1 MTAMPTTAMTPTKQT
16 QDAQVRSSTRRRT
29 PWWGVV
35 ALVVGALVF
44 LIPLYLFVSTA
55 FKTNADINSWPL
67 RLIPRSLTLENFVNA
82 WELAPF
88 GQFLINSVVVAV
100 IGMALKV
107 LLAIFTAYAFAYLP
121 FPKKNWLF
129 LFMLGALMVPGH
141 VTLLVNYITVGHLHL
156 VNTYA
161 GLILP
166 GIASAFG
173 TFLLRQYFLSIPAEV
188 LEAAQLDGAGH
199 LRTIGSFIVPMARPA
214 IITVG
219 LIALIDEWNGF
230 VWPLIVTNSV
240 NMRTLPIGLLY
251 LKENDGINDWG
262 ALMAG
267 TLFVVLP
274 MAIVL
279 LLAQRYI
286 VAGLAGSAVRR

>member
-1 MTAMPTTAMTPTKQT
+1 
-16 QDAQVRSSTRRRT
+16 VL
-29 PWWGVV
+29 GLVV
-35 ALVVGALVF
+35 AALIF
-44 LIPLYLFVSTA
+44 LIPIYLFVSTA
-55 FKTNADINSWPL
+55 FKTSDDINAWPM
-67 RLIPRSLTLENFVNA
+67 RLIPRSLTLDNFVNA
-82 WELAPF
+82 WNMAPF
-88 GQFLINSVVVAV
+88 DQFLINSVVVTV
-100 IGMALKV
+100 IGTVLKV

-121 FPKKNWLF
+121 FPGKRWLF
-129 LFMLGALMVPGH
+129 IFMLGALMVPGH
-141 VTLLVNYITVGHLHL
+141 VTLLGNYITVGQLNW

-166 GIASAFG
+166 GVASAFG
-173 TFLLRQYFLSIPAEV
+173 TFLLRQYFLSIPKEV
-188 LEAAQLDGAGH
+188 LEAAELDGAGH
-199 LRTIGSFIVPMARPA
+199 LRTIISFIVPMARPA

-251 LKENDGINDWG
+251 LKENEGIHDWG

-274 MAIVL
+274 MAIVF

>member
-1 MTAMPTTAMTPTKQT
+1 MTVMPTAVTTEVTPQK
-16 QDAQVRSSTRRRT
+16 SSGPRRT
-29 PWWGVV
+29 RWWGGV
-35 ALVVGALVF
+35 ALVVAALIF

-82 WELAPF
+82 WTLAPF
-88 GQFLINSVVVAV
+88 GQFLINSVMVAA
-100 IGMALKV
+100 IGTVLKV
-107 LLAIFTAYAFAYLP
+107 LLAISTAYAFVFLP
-121 FPKKNWLF
+121 FPGKRWLF
-129 LFMLGALMVPGH
+129 IFMLGALMVPGH
-141 VTLLVNYITVGHLHL
+141 VTLLVNYITIGQLNL

-166 GIASAFG
+166 GVASAFG
-173 TFLLRQYFLSIPAEV
+173 TFLLHQFFRSIPQEV

-199 LRTIGSFIVPMARPA
+199 LRTIISFIVPMSRPA

-219 LIALIDEWNGF
+219 LLALIDEWNGF

-267 TLFVVLP
+267 TLFVILP
-274 MAIVL
+274 MAIVF

-286 VAGLAGSAVRR
+286 VAGLAGSVVRR

>member
-1 MTAMPTTAMTPTKQT
+1 MPTAVATEPTSRK
-16 QDAQVRSSTRRRT
+16 SSGSRRT
-29 PWWGVV
+29 RWWGVL
-35 ALVVGALVF
+35 ALTITALAF

-82 WELAPF
+82 WTLAPF
-88 GQFLINSVVVAV
+88 GQFLVNSVVVAA
-100 IGMALKV
+100 IGTVLKV
-107 LLAIFTAYAFAYLP
+107 VLAISTAYAFAFLP
-121 FPKKNWLF
+121 FPGKRYLF
-129 LFMLGALMVPGH
+129 IFMLGALMVPGH
-141 VTLLVNYITVGHLHL
+141 VTLLVNYITVGQLNL
-156 VNTYA
+156 LNTYA

-166 GIASAFG
+166 GVASAFG
-173 TFLLRQYFLSIPAEV
+173 TFLLHQFFRSLPYEV

-199 LRTIGSFIVPMARPA
+199 LRRIISIIVPMARPA

-274 MAIVL
+274 VVIVF

>member
-1 MTAMPTTAMTPTKQT
+1 MTVMPTAAATEPAP
-16 QDAQVRSSTRRRT
+16 REPGSRRT
-29 PWWGVV
+29 RWWGVL
-35 ALVVGALVF
+35 ALVITALVF

-55 FKTNADINSWPL
+55 FKTNADINSWPM

-82 WELAPF
+82 WTLAPF
-88 GQFLINSVVVAV
+88 DQFLINSVVVAA
-100 IGMALKV
+100 IGTVLKV
-107 LLAIFTAYAFAYLP
+107 VLAISTAYAFAFLP
-121 FPKKNWLF
+121 FPGKRYLF
-129 LFMLGALMVPGH
+129 IFMLGALMVPGH
-141 VTLLVNYITVGHLHL
+141 VTLLVNYITVGQMNLL
-156 VNTYA
+156 NTYA

-166 GIASAFG
+166 GVASAFG
-173 TFLLRQYFLSIPAEV
+173 TFLLHQFFRSLPYEV

-199 LRTIGSFIVPMARPA
+199 LRRIFSVIMPMARPA

-274 MAIVL
+274 VAIVF

>member
-1 MTAMPTTAMTPTKQT
+1 MTVMPTAAATEPAARKP
-16 QDAQVRSSTRRRT
+16 DSRRT
-29 PWWGVV
+29 RWWGVL
-35 ALVVGALVF
+35 ALVLTALVF
-44 LIPLYLFVSTA
+44 LVPLYLFVSTA
-55 FKTNADINSWPL
+55 FKTNADINSWPM
-67 RLIPRSLTLENFVNA
+67 RVIPGSLTLENFVNA
-82 WELAPF
+82 WTLAPF
-88 GQFLINSVVVAV
+88 DQFLINSVVVAA
-100 IGMALKV
+100 IGTALKV
-107 LLAIFTAYAFAYLP
+107 VLAISTAYAFAFLP
-121 FPKKNWLF
+121 FPGKRYLF
-129 LFMLGALMVPGH
+129 IFMLGALMVPGH
-141 VTLLVNYITVGHLHL
+141 VTLLVNYITIGQMNLL
-156 VNTYA
+156 NTYA

-166 GIASAFG
+166 GVASAFG
-173 TFLLRQYFLSIPAEV
+173 TFLLHQFFRSLPYEV
-188 LEAAQLDGAGH
+188 LEAAQLDGSGH
-199 LRTIGSFIVPMARPA
+199 LRTIFSIIMPMSRPA

-274 MAIVL
+274 VLIVF

>member
-1 MTAMPTTAMTPTKQT
+1 MTVKPATLTPER
-16 QDAQVRSSTRRRT
+16 AR
-29 PWWGVV
+29 WWGVI
-35 ALVVGALVF
+35 ALAGTALVF

-55 FKTNADINSWPL
+55 FKTDADINAWPP
-67 RLIPRSLTLENFVNA
+67 RLIPGSLTLENFVNA
-82 WELAPF
+82 WTLAPF
-88 GQFLINSVVVAV
+88 GQFLVNSVVVAV
-100 IGMALKV
+100 IGTVLKV
-107 LLAIFTAYAFAYLP
+107 VLAIFTAYAFAFLP
-121 FPKKNWLF
+121 FPGKRWLF
-129 LFMLGALMVPGH
+129 VFMLGALMVPGH
-141 VTLLVNYITVGHLHL
+141 VTLLVNYITIGQLNL

-166 GIASAFG
+166 GVASAFG
-173 TFLLRQYFLSIPAEV
+173 TFLLHQFFRSLPYEV

-199 LRTIGSFIVPMARPA
+199 LRTIVSFIVPMARPA

-274 MAIVL
+274 VAIVF

-286 VAGLAGSAVRR
+286 VAGLAGSVVRR

>member
-1 MTAMPTTAMTPTKQT
+1 MTAMQTVTPGRTTTSPGTPEK
-16 QDAQVRSSTRRRT
+16 STNRRRT
-29 PWWGVV
+29 TWWGVI
-35 ALVVGALVF
+35 ALIAGALVF
-44 LIPLYLFVSTA
+44 LIPIYLFVSTA
-55 FKTNADINSWPL
+55 FKTNADINTWPL
-67 RLIPRSLTLENFVNA
+67 RLIPRSLTLENFANA

-88 GQFLINSVVVAV
+88 GQFLVNSVVVAV

-107 LLAIFTAYAFAYLP
+107 ILAVFTAYAFAFLP
-121 FPKKNWLF
+121 FPKKNLLF

-141 VTLLVNYITVGHLHL
+141 VTLLVNYITISHLHL

-166 GIASAFG
+166 GVASAFG
-173 TFLLRQYFLSIPAEV
+173 TFLLRQFFLTIPSEV
-188 LEAAQLDGAGH
+188 LEAAQMDGAGH
-199 LRTIGSFIVPMARPA
+199 LRTIGSFVVPMARPA

-251 LKENDGINDWG
+251 LKENEGINDWG

-274 MAIVL
+274 MAIVF

>member
-1 MTAMPTTAMTPTKQT
+1 MTVMPTAVATEPTSRK
-16 QDAQVRSSTRRRT
+16 SSGSRRT
-29 PWWGVV
+29 RWWGVL
-35 ALVVGALVF
+35 ALTITALVF

-82 WELAPF
+82 WTLAPF
-88 GQFLINSVVVAV
+88 GQFLVNSVVVAA
-100 IGMALKV
+100 IGTVLKV
-107 LLAIFTAYAFAYLP
+107 VLAISTAYAFAFLP
-121 FPKKNWLF
+121 FPGKRYLF
-129 LFMLGALMVPGH
+129 IFMLGALMVPGH
-141 VTLLVNYITVGHLHL
+141 VTLLVNYITVGQLNL
-156 VNTYA
+156 LNTYA

-166 GIASAFG
+166 GVASAFG
-173 TFLLRQYFLSIPAEV
+173 TFLLHQFFRSLPYEV

-199 LRTIGSFIVPMARPA
+199 LRRIISIIVPMARPA

-274 MAIVL
+274 VVIVF

>member
-1 MTAMPTTAMTPTKQT
+1 MPTAVATEPTSRK
-16 QDAQVRSSTRRRT
+16 SSGSRRT
-29 PWWGVV
+29 RWWGVL
-35 ALVVGALVF
+35 ALTITALVF

-82 WELAPF
+82 WTLAPF
-88 GQFLINSVVVAV
+88 GQFLVNSVVVAA
-100 IGMALKV
+100 IGTVLKV
-107 LLAIFTAYAFAYLP
+107 VLAISTAYAFAFLP
-121 FPKKNWLF
+121 FPGKRYLF
-129 LFMLGALMVPGH
+129 IFMLGALMVPGH
-141 VTLLVNYITVGHLHL
+141 VTLLVNYITVGQLNL
-156 VNTYA
+156 LNTYA

-166 GIASAFG
+166 GVASAFG
-173 TFLLRQYFLSIPAEV
+173 TFLLHQFFRSLPYEV

-199 LRTIGSFIVPMARPA
+199 LRRIISIIVPMARPA

-274 MAIVL
+274 VVIVF

>member
-1 MTAMPTTAMTPTKQT
+1 MTVMPNAVTTEVTPQKS
-16 QDAQVRSSTRRRT
+16 AGPRRT
-29 PWWGVV
+29 RWWSVV
-35 ALVVGALVF
+35 ALVVAALVF

-55 FKTNADINSWPL
+55 FKTDADINSWPL

-82 WELAPF
+82 WTVAPF
-88 GQFLINSVVVAV
+88 GQFLINSVVVAA
-100 IGMALKV
+100 IGTVLKV
-107 LLAIFTAYAFAYLP
+107 VLAISTAYAFAFLP
-121 FPKKNWLF
+121 FPGKRWLF
-129 LFMLGALMVPGH
+129 IFMIGALMVPGH
-141 VTLLVNYITVGHLHL
+141 VTLLVNYITIGHLDL

-166 GIASAFG
+166 GVASAFG
-173 TFLLRQYFLSIPAEV
+173 TFLLYQFFRSIPREV

-199 LRTIGSFIVPMARPA
+199 LRTIVSFIVPMARPA

-219 LIALIDEWNGF
+219 LIAVIDEWNGF
-230 VWPLIVTNSV
+230 VWPLIATNSV

-251 LKENDGINDWG
+251 LKENEGINDWG

-267 TLFVVLP
+267 TLFVILP
-274 MAIVL
+274 MAIVF

-286 VAGLAGSAVRR
+286 VAGLAGGVVRR

>member
-1 MTAMPTTAMTPTKQT
+1 MTVMPNAVTTEVTPH
-16 QDAQVRSSTRRRT
+16 SSSGPRRT
-29 PWWGVV
+29 RWWSVV
-35 ALVVGALVF
+35 ALVVAALVF

-55 FKTNADINSWPL
+55 FKTDADINSWPL

-82 WELAPF
+82 WTVAPF
-88 GQFLINSVVVAV
+88 GQFLINSVVVAA
-100 IGMALKV
+100 IGTVLKV
-107 LLAIFTAYAFAYLP
+107 VLAISTAYAFAFLP
-121 FPKKNWLF
+121 FPGKRWLF
-129 LFMLGALMVPGH
+129 IFMIGALMVPGH
-141 VTLLVNYITVGHLHL
+141 VTLLVNYITIGHLDL

-166 GIASAFG
+166 GVASAFG
-173 TFLLRQYFLSIPAEV
+173 TFLLYQFFRSIPREV

-199 LRTIGSFIVPMARPA
+199 LRTIVSFIVPMSRPA

-219 LIALIDEWNGF
+219 LIAVIDEWNGF
-230 VWPLIVTNSV
+230 VWPLIATNSV

-251 LKENDGINDWG
+251 LKENEGINDWG

-267 TLFVVLP
+267 TLFVILP
-274 MAIVL
+274 MAIVF

-286 VAGLAGSAVRR
+286 VAGLAGGVVRR

>member
-1 MTAMPTTAMTPTKQT
+1 MTVMPAAVTTEVTPQKP
-16 QDAQVRSSTRRRT
+16 SGPRRT
-29 PWWGVV
+29 RWWSVV
-35 ALVVGALVF
+35 ALVVAALVF

-55 FKTNADINSWPL
+55 FKTDADINSWPL

-82 WELAPF
+82 WALAPF

-100 IGMALKV
+100 IGTALKV
-107 LLAIFTAYAFAYLP
+107 LLAISTAYAFAFLP
-121 FPKKNWLF
+121 FPGKRWLF
-129 LFMLGALMVPGH
+129 IFMLGALMVPGH
-141 VTLLVNYITVGHLHL
+141 VTLLVNYITIGQLNL

-166 GIASAFG
+166 GVASAFG
-173 TFLLRQYFLSIPAEV
+173 TFLLHQFFRSMPQEV
-188 LEAAQLDGAGH
+188 LEAAKLDGAGH
-199 LRTIGSFIVPMARPA
+199 LRTIISFIVPMARPA

-219 LIALIDEWNGF
+219 LIALIDDWNGF

-274 MAIVL
+274 MAIVF

>member
-1 MTAMPTTAMTPTKQT
+1 MTVMPTAAATEPAARKP
-16 QDAQVRSSTRRRT
+16 DNPRRA
-29 PWWGVV
+29 PWWGVL
-35 ALVVGALVF
+35 ALVLTALVF
-44 LIPLYLFVSTA
+44 LGPLYLFVTTA
-55 FKTNADINSWPL
+55 FKTNEDINSWPM
-67 RLIPRSLTLENFVNA
+67 RLIPESLTLENFVTA

-88 GQFLINSVVVAV
+88 GQFLINSVVVAA
-100 IGMALKV
+100 IGTVLKV
-107 LLAIFTAYAFAYLP
+107 VLAISTAYAFAFLP
-121 FPKKNWLF
+121 FPGKRWLF
-129 LFMLGALMVPGH
+129 VFMLGALMVPGH
-141 VTLLVNYITVGHLHL
+141 VTLLVNYITIGHLHL
-156 VNTYA
+156 LNTYA

-166 GIASAFG
+166 GVASAFG
-173 TFLLRQYFLSIPAEV
+173 TFLLHQFFRSLPYEV
-188 LEAAQLDGAGH
+188 LEAAQIDGAGH
-199 LRTIGSFIVPMARPA
+199 LRTIWSFIMPMSRPA

-219 LIALIDEWNGF
+219 LIALIDEWNNF

-274 MAIVL
+274 VTIVF

-286 VAGLAGSAVRR
+286 VAGLAGSALRR

>member
-1 MTAMPTTAMTPTKQT
+1 MTVMPTAAATEPAARKP
-16 QDAQVRSSTRRRT
+16 DSRRAR
-29 PWWGVV
+29 WWGVL
-35 ALVVGALVF
+35 ALVLTALVF
-44 LIPLYLFVSTA
+44 LVPLYLFVSTA
-55 FKTNADINSWPL
+55 FKTNADINSWPM
-67 RLIPRSLTLENFVNA
+67 RVIPGSLTLENFVNA
-82 WELAPF
+82 WTLAPF
-88 GQFLINSVVVAV
+88 DQFLINSVVVAA
-100 IGMALKV
+100 IGTALKV
-107 LLAIFTAYAFAYLP
+107 VLAISTAYAFAFLP
-121 FPKKNWLF
+121 FPGKRYLF
-129 LFMLGALMVPGH
+129 IFMLGALMVPGH
-141 VTLLVNYITVGHLHL
+141 VTLLVNYITIGQMNLL
-156 VNTYA
+156 NTYA

-166 GIASAFG
+166 GVASAFG
-173 TFLLRQYFLSIPAEV
+173 TFLLHQFFRSLPYEV
-188 LEAAQLDGAGH
+188 LEAAQLDGSGH
-199 LRTIGSFIVPMARPA
+199 LRTIFSIIMPMSRPA

-274 MAIVL
+274 VLIVF

>member
-1 MTAMPTTAMTPTKQT
+1 MTVMPTAVTPQK
-16 QDAQVRSSTRRRT
+16 SSGPRRT
-29 PWWGVV
+29 RWWGVA
-35 ALVVGALVF
+35 ALVVAALIF

-55 FKTNADINSWPL
+55 FKTDADINSWPP

-82 WELAPF
+82 WTLAPF
-88 GQFLINSVVVAV
+88 DQFLINSAVVAV
-100 IGMALKV
+100 IGTVLKV
-107 LLAIFTAYAFAYLP
+107 VLAISTAYAFAFLP
-121 FPKKNWLF
+121 FPGKRWLF
-129 LFMLGALMVPGH
+129 IFMLGALMVPGH
-141 VTLLVNYITVGHLHL
+141 VTLLVNYITIGQLNL

-166 GIASAFG
+166 GVASAFG
-173 TFLLRQYFLSIPAEV
+173 TFLLHQFFRSMPREV

-199 LRTIGSFIVPMARPA
+199 LRTIISFIVPMARPA

-267 TLFVVLP
+267 TLFVILP
-274 MAIVL
+274 MAIVF

-286 VAGLAGSAVRR
+286 VAGLAGSVVRR

>member
-1 MTAMPTTAMTPTKQT
+1 MTAMPTAVTTEITPQK
-16 QDAQVRSSTRRRT
+16 SSGPRRT
-29 PWWGVV
+29 RWWGVV
-35 ALVVGALVF
+35 GLVVAALFF

-55 FKTNADINSWPL
+55 FKTDADINSWPM
-67 RLIPRSLTLENFVNA
+67 RFIPRSLTLDNFVNA
-82 WELAPF
+82 WNLAPF
-88 GQFLINSVVVAV
+88 DRFLINSVVVAV
-100 IGMALKV
+100 IGVALKV
-107 LLAIFTAYAFAYLP
+107 LLAIFTGYAFAYLP
-121 FPKKNWLF
+121 FPGKRWLF
-129 LFMLGALMVPGH
+129 IFMLGALMVPGH
-141 VTLLVNYITVGHLHL
+141 VTLLVNYLTIGHLHL

-166 GIASAFG
+166 GVASAFG
-173 TFLLRQYFLSIPAEV
+173 TFLLRQYFLSIPQEV
-188 LEAAQLDGAGH
+188 LEAAQIDGAGH
-199 LRTIGSFIVPMARPA
+199 VRTIISFIVPMARPA

-251 LKENDGINDWG
+251 LKENEGINDWG

-274 MAIVL
+274 MAIVF

-286 VAGLAGSAVRR
+286 VAGLAGSVVRR

>member
-1 MTAMPTTAMTPTKQT
+1 MTIMPTPAAAEAAP
-16 QDAQVRSSTRRRT
+16 RRPAGARR
-29 PWWGVV
+29 PRWWSAI
-35 ALVVGALVF
+35 ALVAAALVF
-44 LIPLYLFVSTA
+44 LVPIYLFVSTA

-67 RLIPRSLTLENFVNA
+67 RLIPRSLTLDNFVNA
-82 WELAPF
+82 WTLAPF
-88 GQFLINSVVVAV
+88 DQFLVNSVVVAA
-100 IGMALKV
+100 IGTLLKV
-107 LLAIFTAYAFAYLP
+107 VLAISTAYAFAFLP
-121 FPKKNWLF
+121 FPGKRWLF
-129 LFMLGALMVPGH
+129 IFMLGALMVPGH
-141 VTLLVNYITVGHLHL
+141 VTLLVNYITIGRLNL

-166 GIASAFG
+166 GVASAFG
-173 TFLLRQYFLSIPAEV
+173 TFLLYQFFRSIPRQV

-199 LRTIGSFIVPMARPA
+199 LRTIVSFIVPMSRPA

-230 VWPLIVTNSV
+230 VWPLIATNSI

-274 MAIVL
+274 MAVVF

-286 VAGLAGSAVRR
+286 VAGLAGGVVRR

>member
-1 MTAMPTTAMTPTKQT
+1 MAAVPTVTPQT
-16 QDAQVRSSTRRRT
+16 PRRTTGGRARRT
-29 PWWGVV
+29 PWWGVL
-35 ALVVGALVF
+35 ALIVSALVF

-55 FKTNADINSWPL
+55 FKTTADINSWPL
-67 RLIPRSLTLENFVNA
+67 RLIPRSLTWENVVNA
-82 WELAPF
+82 WQLAPF
-88 GQFLINSVVVAV
+88 GQFLINSVVVAL

-107 LLAIFTAYAFAYLP
+107 VLAVLTAYAFAFLP
-121 FPKKNWLF
+121 FPGKRWLF
-129 LFMLGALMVPGH
+129 IFMLGALMVPGH
-141 VTLLVNYITVGHLHL
+141 VTLLVNYITIGQLHL

-166 GIASAFG
+166 GVASAFG
-173 TFLLRQYFLSIPAEV
+173 TFLLRQFFLSIAPEV

-199 LRTIGSFIVPMARPA
+199 LRTIVSFIVPMARPA

-274 MAIVL
+274 MAIVF

>member
-1 MTAMPTTAMTPTKQT
+1 MPTAAATEPASR
-16 QDAQVRSSTRRRT
+16 RSPGSRRT
-29 PWWGVV
+29 RWWGVL
-35 ALVVGALVF
+35 ALVITALVF

-82 WELAPF
+82 WTLAPF
-88 GQFLINSVVVAV
+88 GQFLVNSIVVAAV
-100 IGMALKV
+100 GTVLKV
-107 LLAIFTAYAFAYLP
+107 LLAISTAYAFAFLP
-121 FPKKNWLF
+121 FPGKRYLF
-129 LFMLGALMVPGH
+129 IFMLGALMVPGH
-141 VTLLVNYITVGHLHL
+141 VTLLVNYITIGQLNL
-156 VNTYA
+156 LNTYA

-166 GIASAFG
+166 GVASAFG
-173 TFLLRQYFLSIPAEV
+173 TFLLHQFFRSLPYEV

-199 LRTIGSFIVPMARPA
+199 LRRIISIIVPMARPA

-219 LIALIDEWNGF
+219 LIALIDEWNNF

-274 MAIVL
+274 VVIVF

>member
-1 MTAMPTTAMTPTKQT
+1 MTVMPAAVATEVTPQKP
-16 QDAQVRSSTRRRT
+16 SGPRRT
-29 PWWGVV
+29 RWWSVV
-35 ALVVGALVF
+35 ALVVAALVF

-55 FKTNADINSWPL
+55 FKTDADINSWPL

-82 WELAPF
+82 WALAPF

-100 IGMALKV
+100 IGTALKV
-107 LLAIFTAYAFAYLP
+107 MLAISTAYAFAFLP
-121 FPKKNWLF
+121 FPGKRWLF
-129 LFMLGALMVPGH
+129 IFMLGALMVPGH
-141 VTLLVNYITVGHLHL
+141 VTLLVNYITIGQLNL

-166 GIASAFG
+166 GVASAFG
-173 TFLLRQYFLSIPAEV
+173 TFLLHQFFRSMPQDV
-188 LEAAQLDGAGH
+188 LEAAKVDGAGH
-199 LRTIGSFIVPMARPA
+199 LRTIISFIVPMARPA

-219 LIALIDEWNGF
+219 LIALIDDWNGF

-274 MAIVL
+274 MAIVF

>member
-1 MTAMPTTAMTPTKQT
+1 MTVMPAAVTPRKP
-16 QDAQVRSSTRRRT
+16 SGPRRT
-29 PWWGVV
+29 RWWGVL
-35 ALVVGALVF
+35 ALVVAALVF

-55 FKTNADINSWPL
+55 FKTGADINSWPL
-67 RLIPRSLTLENFVNA
+67 RLIPRSLTLENFANA
-82 WELAPF
+82 WTLAPF
-88 GQFLINSVVVAV
+88 GQFLVNSVVVAV
-100 IGMALKV
+100 IGTVLKT
-107 LLAIFTAYAFAYLP
+107 LLAISTAYAFAFLP
-121 FPKKNWLF
+121 FPGKRWLF
-129 LFMLGALMVPGH
+129 VFMLGALMVPGH
-141 VTLLVNYITVGHLHL
+141 VTLLVNYITVGQLNL

-166 GIASAFG
+166 GVASAFG
-173 TFLLRQYFLSIPAEV
+173 TFLLHQFFRAMPQEV
-188 LEAAQLDGAGH
+188 LEAAKLDGAGH
-199 LRTIGSFIVPMARPA
+199 LRTIVSFIVPMARPA
-214 IITVG
+214 VITVA
-219 LIALIDEWNGF
+219 LIALIDDWNGF

-274 MAIVL
+274 MAIVF

>member
-1 MTAMPTTAMTPTKQT
+1 MTVMPTAVTTETTPQNP
-16 QDAQVRSSTRRRT
+16 SGPRRT
-29 PWWGVV
+29 RWWGVV
-35 ALVVGALVF
+35 GLVAAALVF

-55 FKTNADINSWPL
+55 FKTSADINIWPM
-67 RLIPRSLTLENFVNA
+67 RLIPRSLTLDNFVNA
-82 WELAPF
+82 WNLAPF
-88 GQFLINSVVVAV
+88 DQFLINSVVVTV
-100 IGMALKV
+100 IGTTLKV

-121 FPKKNWLF
+121 FPGKRWLF

-141 VTLLVNYITVGHLHL
+141 VTLLVNYITVGQLNL

-166 GIASAFG
+166 GVASAFG
-173 TFLLRQYFLSIPAEV
+173 TFLLRQYFLSIPKEV
-188 LEAAQLDGAGH
+188 LEAAELDGAGH
-199 LRTIGSFIVPMARPA
+199 LRTIVSFIVPMARPA

-251 LKENDGINDWG
+251 LKENEGINDWG

>member
-1 MTAMPTTAMTPTKQT
+1 MTVMPTAVAAEVTPQKP
-16 QDAQVRSSTRRRT
+16 SGPRRT
-29 PWWGVV
+29 RWWAVV
-35 ALVVGALVF
+35 ALVVAALLF

-55 FKTNADINSWPL
+55 FKTGADIDSWPL

-82 WELAPF
+82 WTLAPF

-100 IGMALKV
+100 IGTVLKV
-107 LLAIFTAYAFAYLP
+107 LLAISTAYAFAFLP
-121 FPKKNWLF
+121 FPGKRWLF
-129 LFMLGALMVPGH
+129 IFMLGALMVPGH
-141 VTLLVNYITVGHLHL
+141 VTLLVNYITIGRLDL

-166 GIASAFG
+166 GVASAFG
-173 TFLLRQYFLSIPAEV
+173 TFLLHQFFRSMPQEV
-188 LEAAQLDGAGH
+188 LEAAKLDGAGH
-199 LRTIGSFIVPMARPA
+199 LRTIISLIVPMARPA

-219 LIALIDEWNGF
+219 LIALIDDWNGF
-230 VWPLIVTNSV
+230 VWPLIATNSV

-251 LKENDGINDWG
+251 LKDNDGINDWG

-274 MAIVL
+274 MAIVF

>member
-1 MTAMPTTAMTPTKQT
+1 MAALQTFTTGSTT
-16 QDAQVRSSTRRRT
+16 RSAPSNRRRRT
-29 PWWGVV
+29 PWWGVLGLIV
-35 ALVVGALVF
+35 AALVF
-44 LIPLYLFVSTA
+44 IIPLYLFVSTA
-55 FKTNADINSWPL
+55 FKTNADINSWPM
-67 RLIPRSLTLENFVNA
+67 RFIPRSLTWENITNA

-88 GQFLINSVVVAV
+88 GQFLINSVLVAV
-100 IGMALKV
+100 IGMACKV
-107 LLAIFTAYAFAYLP
+107 VLAVFTAYAFAFLP
-121 FPKKNWLF
+121 FPGKRWLF
-129 LFMLGALMVPGH
+129 IFMLGALMVPGH

-156 VNTYA
+156 VNTYG

-166 GIASAFG
+166 GVASAFG
-173 TFLLRQYFLSIPAEV
+173 TFLLRQFFLSLPSEV
-188 LEAAQLDGAGH
+188 LEAAQMDGANH
-199 LRTIGSFIVPMARPA
+199 LRTVLSFIVPMARPA

-219 LIALIDEWNGF
+219 LIALIDDWNGF

-274 MAIVL
+274 MAIVF

>member
-1 MTAMPTTAMTPTKQT
+1 MTAMPTAVRTEITPKK
-16 QDAQVRSSTRRRT
+16 SSGPRRT
-29 PWWGVV
+29 RWWGVV
-35 ALVVGALVF
+35 ALVVAALVF
-44 LIPLYLFVSTA
+44 LIPIYLFVSTA
-55 FKTNADINSWPL
+55 FKTNADINSWPM

-82 WELAPF
+82 WKLAPF

-100 IGMALKV
+100 VGMALKV
-107 LLAIFTAYAFAYLP
+107 VLAIFTGYAFAYLP
-121 FPKKNWLF
+121 FPGKRWLF

-141 VTLLVNYITVGHLHL
+141 VTLLVNYLTVSHLHL

-166 GIASAFG
+166 GVASAFG
-173 TFLLRQYFLSIPAEV
+173 TFLLRQFFLSMPREV

-199 LRTIGSFIVPMARPA
+199 LRTIVSFIVPMARPA

-251 LKENDGINDWG
+251 LKENEGINDWG

-274 MAIVL
+274 MAIVFL
-279 LLAQRYI
+279 VAQRYI

>member
-1 MTAMPTTAMTPTKQT
+1 MTIMPTPVTTEVTPHKP
-16 QDAQVRSSTRRRT
+16 AGARRT
-29 PWWGVV
+29 RWWSAI
-35 ALVVGALVF
+35 ALVVAALIF

-82 WELAPF
+82 WTLAPF
-88 GQFLINSVVVAV
+88 GQFLINSVVVAA
-100 IGMALKV
+100 IGTVLKV
-107 LLAIFTAYAFAYLP
+107 VLAISTAYAFAFLP
-121 FPKKNWLF
+121 FPGKRWLF
-129 LFMLGALMVPGH
+129 IFMLGALMVPGH
-141 VTLLVNYITVGHLHL
+141 VTLLVNYITVGRLNL

-166 GIASAFG
+166 GVASAFG
-173 TFLLRQYFLSIPAEV
+173 TFLLYQFFRSIPREV

-199 LRTIGSFIVPMARPA
+199 LRTIISFIVPMSRPA

-219 LIALIDEWNGF
+219 LIAVIDEWNGF

-267 TLFVVLP
+267 TLFVILP
-274 MAIVL
+274 MAIVF

-286 VAGLAGSAVRR
+286 VAGLAGGVVRR

>member
-1 MTAMPTTAMTPTKQT
+1 MTVMPNAVTTEVTPHN
-16 QDAQVRSSTRRRT
+16 SSGPRRT
-29 PWWGVV
+29 RWWSVV
-35 ALVVGALVF
+35 ALVVAALVF

-55 FKTNADINSWPL
+55 FKTDADINSWPL

-82 WELAPF
+82 WTVAPF
-88 GQFLINSVVVAV
+88 GQFLINSVVVAA
-100 IGMALKV
+100 IGTVLKV
-107 LLAIFTAYAFAYLP
+107 VLAISTAYAFAFLP
-121 FPKKNWLF
+121 FPGKRWMF
-129 LFMLGALMVPGH
+129 IFMIGALMVPGH
-141 VTLLVNYITVGHLHL
+141 VTLLVNYITIGHLDL

-166 GIASAFG
+166 GVASAFG
-173 TFLLRQYFLSIPAEV
+173 TFLLYQFFRSIPREV

-199 LRTIGSFIVPMARPA
+199 LRTIVSFILPMARPA

-219 LIALIDEWNGF
+219 LIAVIDEWNGF
-230 VWPLIVTNSV
+230 VWPLIATNSV

-251 LKENDGINDWG
+251 LKENEGINDWG

-267 TLFVVLP
+267 TLFVILP
-274 MAIVL
+274 MAIVF

-286 VAGLAGSAVRR
+286 VAGLAGGVARR

>member
-1 MTAMPTTAMTPTKQT
+1 MTVMPAAAATGPAPRK
-16 QDAQVRSSTRRRT
+16 SGSRRT
-29 PWWGVV
+29 RWWGVLS
-35 ALVVGALVF
+35 LVITALVF

-82 WELAPF
+82 WTLAPF
-88 GQFLINSVVVAV
+88 DQFLVNSVVVAA
-100 IGMALKV
+100 IGTALKV
-107 LLAIFTAYAFAYLP
+107 VLAISTAYAFAFLP
-121 FPKKNWLF
+121 FPGKRYLF
-129 LFMLGALMVPGH
+129 IFMLGALMVPGH
-141 VTLLVNYITVGHLHL
+141 VTLLVNYITVGQMNLL
-156 VNTYA
+156 NTYA

-166 GIASAFG
+166 GVASAFG
-173 TFLLRQYFLSIPAEV
+173 TFLLHQFFRSLPYEV

-199 LRTIGSFIVPMARPA
+199 LRTIFSIIVPMSRPA

-274 MAIVL
+274 VVIVF